1 MGKIR
6 LGIVG
11 PADIGF
17 RRFLPALKANENFE
31 FIGVAVAN
39 PTEWFQ
45 KDNSKLHKIELE
57 ISQTR
62 AENYVNQFGGII
74 FNSYEELLSSDK
86 IDAVYIP
93 LPPALHY
100 EWARKALEYGKHVL
114 LEKPFTTNI
123 SDTKKLIKIA
133 EAKKLALQENYAFCY
148 HKQISQI
155 HKLIFNWDIGELRL
169 IRTAF
174 GFPYRGSNDFRYN
187 ADLGGGALLDCGGYP
202 AKIASHL
209 LGDSAHIVT
218 ASLNTVKGHE
228 VDIFGSATVEN
239 DEHIIA
245 QIAFGMDNA
254 YKCELEIWGSEG
266 CIYAPRVFTAPAD
279 FSPVVVLKKQ
289 DEKVFEIPRDDQFLG
304 SIKHFYKCIL
314 DDDLRRETFA
324 DIELQSRLID
334 EIRKIGWRNKR

>member
-1 MGKIR
+1 MVKIR

-31 FIGVAVAN
+31 YIGVADAS

-45 KDNSKLHKIELE
+45 KVNSKLNQIELE
-57 ISQTR
+57 ISQSR
-62 AENYVNQFGGII
+62 AKNYVNQFGGII
-74 FNSYEELLSSDK
+74 FNSYEELLSSDG

-155 HKLIFNWDIGELRL
+155 HQIVCNGDIGEFRL

-174 GFPYRGSNDFRYN
+174 GFPYRGSNDFRYDP
-187 ADLGGGALLDCGGYP
+187 DLGGGALLDCGGYP
-202 AKIASHL
+202 VKIASQL
-209 LGDSAHIVT
+209 LGDSVHIVA
-218 ASLNTVKGHE
+218 ASLNTVKGHD
-228 VDIFGSATVEN
+228 VDIFGSATMEN

-266 CIYAPRVFTAPAD
+266 CIFAPRVFTAPAD

-289 DEKVFEIPRDDQFLG
+289 EEKVFEIPMDDQFLG